1 MPKRPGC
8 FAIELLIGGHRSFDI
23 VSPQIAD
30 CRHLHILL
38 IFERRHNAIEFAAAI
53 ADPDMPERDPVVGP
67 RDARVGQD
75 RKSTRLN
82 SSHSQISYAVFCL
95 KKKKHNHTS
104 CCY

>member
-53 ADPDMPERDPVVGP
+53 AHPDMPERDPVVGP
-67 RDARVGQD
+67 RDARVGQ
-75 RKSTRLN
+75 RRATPCRTSG
-82 SSHSQISYAVFCL
+82 C
-95 KKKKHNHTS
+95 HNRALVQKLPPVDFRV
-104 CCY
+104 